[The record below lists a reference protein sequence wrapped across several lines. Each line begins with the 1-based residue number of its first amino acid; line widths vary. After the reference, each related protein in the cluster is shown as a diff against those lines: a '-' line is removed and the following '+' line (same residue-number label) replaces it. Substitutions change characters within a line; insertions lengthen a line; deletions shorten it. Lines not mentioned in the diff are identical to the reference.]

1 MSISAKK
8 ERLSP
13 PLMHAFRAANAA
25 RDAKTMMDLR
35 TEHGE
40 RLIAGRRA
48 AGRTPVSET
57 VLRREV
63 ARDLESLMNTVA
75 LESTEDLAAF
85 AHVQNSIL
93 NYGFPDIAHRS
104 IDEISVDDLSDE
116 ICSVLTRYEPRL
128 ERESIRATRD
138 MSARVDELKLRFVV
152 QADLLCDPL
161 NVPVEFVADVDLDS
175 GGIQINRL

>member
-1 MSISAKK
+1 
-8 ERLSP
+8 
-13 PLMHAFRAANAA
+13 MHAFRAANAA
-25 RDAKTMMDLR
+25 RDAKTMIDLR

-40 RLIAGRRA
+40 RLIAGRRTS
-48 AGRTPVSET
+48 GRTPVSET
-57 VLRREV
+57 VLRKEV

-75 LESTEDLAAF
+75 LESTEDLAGF
-85 AHVQNSIL
+85 AQVQNSIL

-116 ICSVLTRYEPRL
+116 IRAVLTRYEPRL
-128 ERESIRATRD
+128 ERGSIRAARD
-138 MSARVDELKLRFVV
+138 MSARADELKLRFVV
-152 QADLLCDPL
+152 QADLRCDPL